1 MGEIS
6 AHARK
11 NRMFTQQ
18 LKYRLAQ
25 LTLGKSITSIIIA
38 QEGDISFKRYR
49 KTRARIKMLNK
60 EFKKS
65 KSYMTN
71 LIDICLG
78 SLSPV
83 TSPIA
88 LISQIQR
95 SGGTLLSQLFDGHPE
110 LHAHPHELMI
120 GYPKKHIWPTVDLDD
135 TPERWFEILFEDT
148 VIAHFQSGYKK
159 MDQYEEEFPFIFLPS
174 LQRKIFLKYIDSV
187 ESIKLRDVFN
197 AYMTSYFGAWLN
209 NQNSFAMKKFVT
221 GFTPRLAMVRD
232 SIRSF
237 FEIYPDGRLI
247 SVVRD
252 PKNWY
257 PSAYRHNA
265 VIKKKKYENIRQAMD
280 QWNEN
285 AQSMVWNAE
294 MYGDR
299 VCTVRFEDL
308 ISDTESVMRYM
319 ADFLDVEFD
328 DILLEPTFNRFP
340 IKANTSFQIEKHGII
355 NSTLSRYKT
364 LKEEDLEIIEEMTKE
379 TYPTVLQRVV
389 KFQ

>member
-65 KSYMTN
+65 KSYMTSLN
-71 LIDICLG
+71 DICLR

-159 MDQYEEEFPFIFLPS
+159 MRQYEEEFPFIFLPS
-174 LQRKIFLKYIDSV
+174 LQRNMFLKYIDSV

>member
-1 MGEIS
+1 
-6 AHARK
+6 
-11 NRMFTQQ
+11 
-18 LKYRLAQ
+18 
-25 LTLGKSITSIIIA
+25 
-38 QEGDISFKRYR
+38 
-49 KTRARIKMLNK
+49 MLNK

-65 KSYMTN
+65 KSYMTSLN
-71 LIDICLG
+71 DICLR

-120 GYPKKHIWPTVDLDD
+120 GYPKKHIWPRVDLDD
-135 TPERWFEILFEDT
+135 SPERWFEILFEDT

-159 MDQYEEEFPFIFLPS
+159 MRQYEEEFPFIFLPS
-174 LQRKIFLKYIDSV
+174 LQRNMFLKYIDSV
-187 ESIKLRDVFN
+187 ESVKLRDVFD

-209 NQNSFAMKKFVT
+209 NQNSFAKKKFVT
-221 GFTPRLAMVRD
+221 GFTPRLAMVKD

-237 FEIYPDGRLI
+237 FDIYPDGRLI

-265 VIKKKKYENIRQAMD
+265 VIKKTKYENIRQAID

-285 AQSMVWNAE
+285 AQSMVWNKE
-294 MYGDR
+294 TYGDR
-299 VCTVRFEDL
+299 VCIVRFEDL

-319 ADFLDVEFD
+319 AELLDVEFD

-340 IKANTSFQIEKHGII
+340 IKANTSFEIGKHGII

-364 LKEEDLEIIEEMTKE
+364 LKKEDLKIIEEMTKK
-379 TYPTVLQRVV
+379 TYPMVLQRVV

>member
-174 LQRKIFLKYIDSV
+174 LQRNMFLKYIDSV
-187 ESIKLRDVFN
+187 ESVKLRDVFD

-209 NQNSFAMKKFVT
+209 NQNSFAKKKFVT
-221 GFTPRLAMVRD
+221 GFTPRLAMVKD

-237 FEIYPDGRLI
+237 FDIYPDGRLI

-265 VIKKKKYENIRQAMD
+265 VIKKTKYENIRQAMD

-285 AQSMVWNAE
+285 AQSMVWNKE
-294 MYGDR
+294 TYGDR
-299 VCTVRFEDL
+299 VCIVRFEDL

-319 ADFLDVEFD
+319 AELLDVEFD

-340 IKANTSFQIEKHGII
+340 IKANTSFEIEKHGII

-364 LKEEDLEIIEEMTKE
+364 LKKEDLKIIEEMTKK
-379 TYPTVLQRVV
+379 TYPMVLQRVV